1 MTGDSI
7 RNFST
12 WFAAFFVSAL
22 LVAASTSTPF
32 VA

>member
-1 MTGDSI
+1 MTADSI

-22 LVAASTSTPF
+22 LVVASTSTPF